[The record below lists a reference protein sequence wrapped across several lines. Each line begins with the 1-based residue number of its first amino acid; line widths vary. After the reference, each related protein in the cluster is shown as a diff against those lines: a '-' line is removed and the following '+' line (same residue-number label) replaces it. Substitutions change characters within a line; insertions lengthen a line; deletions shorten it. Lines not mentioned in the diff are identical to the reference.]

1 MYIRKMTEFDSK
13 LAFKL
18 KKNEKRNFNDV
29 FNHFISMQTYRSSH
43 DENSPFRQLK
53 HSECQL
59 DVHGMFTEIRISGI
73 VE

>member
-1 MYIRKMTEFDSK
+1 MTEFDSK

-18 KKNEKRNFNDV
+18 KKNEKSYFNDV
-29 FNHFISMQTYRSSH
+29 FTNFVKMHSYRSSH